1 MPEFALYLRLGFSH
15 IADLA
20 GYDHILFVAAL
31 AVSYPPRDWRRLAL
45 LVTAFTLGHSV
56 TLALATLGWVRISAP
71 LIEAL
76 IPATILVTAGLLAWQ
91 YRRPAPAR
99 PAGAARDPI
108 ALRFVLAAGFGLI
121 HGLGFS
127 TFLRTLLGAEESLTL
142 PLLAFNV
149 GLELGQLLILAAV
162 LLLGV
167 IAERVL
173 GLSRRP
179 WVLLVAFVTGGT
191 ATKLLLERLA
201 DVG

>member
-1 MPEFALYLRLGFSH
+1 MPEFVLYLRLGLSH

-56 TLALATLGWVRISAP
+56 TLALATLGWVRVSVP
-71 LIEAL
+71 LVEAL

-91 YRRPAPAR
+91 HRSPT
-99 PAGAARDPI
+99 PAGPANGARDPL
-108 ALRFVLAAGFGLI
+108 AFRFVLAAGFGLI

-127 TFLRTLLGAEESLTL
+127 SFLRTLLGAEESLTV